1 MAQKYRAVLP
11 KILAGETVG
20 AADADTDG
28 MVYMQQQFLEQKQ
41 QLEQSR
47 QQPEQAA
54 DASPPPPAVP
64 KLLSSLAPSSA
75 PAPAPPELTF
85 EWASMEGLTVVG
97 RAFDDTPY
105 PFSRLP
111 RSV

>member
-20 AADADTDG
+20 ARDADADG

-47 QQPEQAA
+47 QQLEQAA
-54 DASPPPPAVP
+54 DALPPPPAVP
-64 KLLSSLAPSSA
+64 KLLSSLAPSPS

-85 EWASMEGLTVVG
+85 EWTSMEGLTVVG

>member
-41 QLEQSR
+41 LEQSR

-54 DASPPPPAVP
+54 DAPSPPPAVP

-85 EWASMEGLTVVG
+85 EWTSMEGLTVVG

>member
-47 QQPEQAA
+47 QQLKQAA

-64 KLLSSLAPSSA
+64 KLLSSLAPS
-75 PAPAPPELTF
+75 PAPAPPEPTF
-85 EWASMEGLTVVG
+85 EWTSMEGLTVVG

>member
-20 AADADTDG
+20 ARDADADG

-47 QQPEQAA
+47 QQLEQAA
-54 DASPPPPAVP
+54 DASAPPPAVP
-64 KLLSSLAPSSA
+64 KLLSSLAPS

-85 EWASMEGLTVVG
+85 EWTSMEGLTVVG
-97 RAFDDTPY
+97 RAFDDTSY